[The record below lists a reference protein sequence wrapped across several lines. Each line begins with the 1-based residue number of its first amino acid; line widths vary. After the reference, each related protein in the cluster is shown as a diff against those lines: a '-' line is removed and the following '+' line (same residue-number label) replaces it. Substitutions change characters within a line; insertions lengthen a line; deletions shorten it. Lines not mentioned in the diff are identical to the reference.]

1 MSNVRLYGAK
11 RCVKSRLYEEAL
23 NARGVSYTFLDV
35 ENDEAAA
42 NELRLL
48 YADRDLKYPT
58 FLIAGKRVRNPSM
71 RELDRTLTHKG
82 LYDAGVVHEPKS
94 KRFVRYMKPQD
105 AFVSYSESEAK
116 IVLGH
121 IEVPPQKRGFG
132 LGAKLAL
139 DVFPMVKELTGTNGK
154 EARITCTFMRK
165 VAASR
170 PEWAEYFNI
179 AR

>member
-11 RCVKSRLYEEAL
+11 RCVKSRLYEAAL
-23 NARGVSYTFLDV
+23 IERGVPYTFFDV
-35 ENDEAAA
+35 EINDEAA

-48 YADRDLKYPT
+48 YADRDLQYPT
-58 FLIAGKRVRNPSM
+58 FLIGGKRVRNPSL
-71 RELDRTLTHKG
+71 RELDRTLTHEG
-82 LYDAGVVHEPKS
+82 LYDAGVAHEPKS

-105 AFVSYSESEAK
+105 AFVSYSESETK
-116 IVLGH
+116 IILGH
-121 IEVPPQKRGFG
+121 IEIPPEKRGSG
-132 LGAKLAL
+132 LGARLAL
-139 DVFPMVKELTGTNGK
+139 EVFPMVKDLGK

-179 AR
+179 ASKS